1 MWDFF
6 VFSVIGLLAGAAAR
20 LCYREN
26 RPIRVMGTMVLGLV
40 GALIGGLISRPIWPT
55 TDGELFSGAL
65 LTSLGGAVFLLILGP
80 WIAYARRDPL
90 ARPPGS

>member
-20 LCYREN
+20 LCYRDK
-26 RPIRVMGTMVLGLV
+26 RPMRVLGTMVLGMV
-40 GALIGGLISRPIWPT
+40 GALLGGLISRPIWQT

-65 LTSLGGAVFLLILGP
+65 LTSLGGAAFLLILGP

-90 ARPPGS
+90 AHLPGS